1 MTRPSQICN
10 TSVHRAFVTVCA
22 VIVWQMPSADVSA
35 LTRFPKKQTF
45 SLSTRHPTLYFSVP
59 ATSLTVQHRGLTVQ
73 HRGLTVQHRGLTV
86 HHRGLT
92 VHHRG
97 LTVHHRGLTVHHRS
111 LTIHHRG
118 LTIHHIRATVHTSSP
133 RARHRLSCQPGGR
146 RSPNRIRDLT
156 PSCPT
161 TSMTKFLRG
170 D

>member
-59 ATSLTVQHRGLTVQ
+59 ATSLTVQ
-73 HRGLTVQHRGLTV
+73 
-86 HHRGLT
+86 HRGLT